1 MASASHSRAYIDLL
15 GYLVIF
21 ATAMDAATASIP
33 ATCGRE
39 LGMKN
44 NDIRNDQI
52 TASSTYQFGLQ
63 RPWSAFY
70 ARIGNTYAWYPSVN
84 NKNQW
89 LQVDLR
95 KQMVITGVQTQ
106 GHRHS
111 DDSYYVET
119 FKLQFKTD
127 ETSSSWL
134 DAFDGKKFEGNNGAN
149 RIKHNNFTTPVVA
162 SAIRFLPL
170 TWHEGIALRV
180 EILGCDLSDITCG
193 EPPTITNA
201 LITTSSSS
209 DSFGAWRKYECA
221 AGFTSSASDY
231 DLICGINGTWYW
243 TNGAPDCTRIPTTR
257 STRLPVTTHTAPLV
271 TDTTEST
278 AGILAGL
285 SSSIIPIAAGVGGG
299 LVLLV
304 VIIII
309 VTVCRRRRR
318 GRSDTVKLEDLQR
331 PGAPTSAGAE
341 ERPEEVSMVRN
352 DLYEWEDDTGS
363 TGSRQGEHPEE
374 VGFVRNDVY
383 ESVNRT
389 GDESLNVTLLPA
401 NEGTAAL
408 YTAVNKNRRGADDTG
423 MVENIIYETRN

>member
-1 MASASHSRAYIDLL
+1 MASTSHSRAYTDLL

-21 ATAMDAATASIP
+21 AVAMDVATASIP

-52 TASSTYQFGLQ
+52 TASSTYQLAGQ
-63 RPWSAFY
+63 DPWSAFY
-70 ARIGNTYAWYPSVN
+70 ARIGNRYAWYPSVD

-106 GHRHS
+106 GHYTRAFG
-111 DDSYYVET
+111 SYYVET

-134 DAFDGKKFEGNNGAN
+134 DAFDGKEFEGNNGAN

-180 EILGCDLSDITCG
+180 EILGCDLSDITCR
-193 EPPTITNA
+193 EPPTITNT

-221 AGFTSSASDY
+221 AGFTSPAPDY
-231 DLICGINGTWYW
+231 DLICGINGAWYW

-257 STRLPVTTHTAPLV
+257 STQLPISTVPLV
-271 TDTTEST
+271 KITTEST
-278 AGILAGL
+278 AGIAAGL
-285 SSSIIPIAAGVGGG
+285 SSNIIPIAAGVGGG

-309 VTVCRRRRR
+309 VVVCRRKRQ
-318 GRSDTVKLEDLQR
+318 GRSDTVKLEDLSGPR
-331 PGAPTSAGAE
+331 APTSTGAE

-352 DLYEWEDDTGS
+352 DLYEWEDGTGS

-389 GDESLNVTLLPA
+389 GDESSNVTLLPA
-401 NEGTAAL
+401 HEGTAAL
-408 YTAVNKNRRGADDTG
+408 YTAVNKNRQGADDTG

>member
-1 MASASHSRAYIDLL
+1 M
-15 GYLVIF
+15 
-21 ATAMDAATASIP
+21 AMDAATASIP

-39 LGMKN
+39 LGMQSGAITN
-44 NDIRNDQI
+44 EQI
-52 TASSTYQFGLQ
+52 TASTTYDAPLQ
-63 RPWSAFY
+63 DPWSASY
-70 ARIGNTYAWYPSVN
+70 ARIGNTYAWYPSVD
-84 NKNQW
+84 NKKQW

-106 GHRHS
+106 GHFSSRK
-111 DDSYYVET
+111 SYYVET

-127 ETSSSWL
+127 ETSGSWL
-134 DAFDGKKFEGNNGAN
+134 DAFDGKEFEGNNGAD
-149 RIKHNNFTTPVVA
+149 RIKHNNFATPVVA

-193 EPPTITNA
+193 EPPTIPNA
-201 LITTSSSS
+201 LITANRSG
-209 DSFGAWRKYECA
+209 DSYGAWRKYECA
-221 AGFTSSASDY
+221 AGFTSPLPVY

-243 TNGAPDCTRIPTTR
+243 TNGAPDCSRIPTTI
-257 STRLPVTTHTAPLV
+257 STRLPISTVPLV
-271 TDTTEST
+271 TSSTEST
-278 AGILAGL
+278 AGIAAGL

-309 VTVCRRRRR
+309 VIVCRRKRR

-331 PGAPTSAGAE
+331 PRVPTVAGAE
-341 ERPEEVSMVRN
+341 ERSEEVSMVRN
-352 DLYEWEDDTGS
+352 DLYEWEDDTGA
-363 TGSRQGEHPEE
+363 TGDRQGEHPEE

-383 ESVNRT
+383 ESVNRM
-389 GDESLNVTLLPA
+389 GDESSNVTLLPA
-401 NEGTAAL
+401 QEGTAAL
-408 YTAVNKNRRGADDTG
+408 YTAVNKNCRGADDTG